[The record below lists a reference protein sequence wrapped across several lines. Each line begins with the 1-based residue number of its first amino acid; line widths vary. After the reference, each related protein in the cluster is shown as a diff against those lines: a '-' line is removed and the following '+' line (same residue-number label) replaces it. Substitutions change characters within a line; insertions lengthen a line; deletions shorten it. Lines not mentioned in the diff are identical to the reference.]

1 MGGCNGKETA
11 VIFCSR
17 GNCTI
22 QEIQEEGGEPF
33 FTCILGGGEPFFTS
47 ISGGGEQFFTS
58 ISGGANNFL
67 HLFQVHVSLPLH
79 PPLWGVIKWLERP

>member
-11 VIFCSR
+11 VIFCST

-33 FTCILGGGEPFFTS
+33 FTCILGG
-47 ISGGGEQFFTS
+47 
-58 ISGGANNFL
+58 ANHFL
-67 HLFQVHVSLPLH
+67 HLFQGGANHFLH
-79 PPLWGVIKWLERP
+79 LFQGGREDF

>member
-22 QEIQEEGGEPF
+22 QEIQEEGGGRTIFYMYFRGGEPF
-33 FTCILGGGEPFFTS
+33 FTSISGGGEPFFTS
-47 ISGGGEQFFTS
+47 ISGGGEKIFN
-58 ISGGANNFL
+58 NNF
-67 HLFQVHVSLPLH
+67 
-79 PPLWGVIKWLERP
+79 